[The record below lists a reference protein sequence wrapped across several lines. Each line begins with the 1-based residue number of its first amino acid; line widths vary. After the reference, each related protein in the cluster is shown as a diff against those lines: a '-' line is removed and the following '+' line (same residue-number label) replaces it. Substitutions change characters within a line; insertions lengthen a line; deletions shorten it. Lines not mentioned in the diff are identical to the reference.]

1 MNIILSIVVYENGFW
16 STFFF
21 LFYKVFYEKMLNNL
35 LISVV
40 AFEKKF
46 RDKNRS
52 KVEEVLSV
60 GYIVRRRNS
69 LTRCIITIFHCAE
82 LRFRRRKQRLIF
94 LSKLRKKKNIFTI
107 FHHLRRVKN
116 QKSIHFCGYVAD
128 EFFFKLKRYVEEIRV
143 TQ

>member
-1 MNIILSIVVYENGFW
+1 
-16 STFFF
+16 
-21 LFYKVFYEKMLNNL
+21 MLNNL

-82 LRFRRRKQRLIF
+82 LRFRRRLIF
-94 LSKLRKKKNIFTI
+94 LSKLRKKKNIFTD
-107 FHHLRRVKN
+107 LSSLAS
-116 QKSIHFCGYVAD
+116 QKSIHFCGYD
-128 EFFFKLKRYVEEIRV
+128 EFFFKLKRHVEEIRV

>member
-1 MNIILSIVVYENGFW
+1 MNITLSIVVYENGF
-16 STFFF
+16 FF
-21 LFYKVFYEKMLNNL
+21 LFYKAFYGKMLNNL

-82 LRFRRRKQRLIF
+82 LRFRRRKERLIF
-94 LSKLRKKKNIFTI
+94 LSKKKNIFTI

-116 QKSIHFCGYVAD
+116 QSTFAD
-128 EFFFKLKRYVEEIRV
+128 TMNFFLN
-143 TQ
+143 